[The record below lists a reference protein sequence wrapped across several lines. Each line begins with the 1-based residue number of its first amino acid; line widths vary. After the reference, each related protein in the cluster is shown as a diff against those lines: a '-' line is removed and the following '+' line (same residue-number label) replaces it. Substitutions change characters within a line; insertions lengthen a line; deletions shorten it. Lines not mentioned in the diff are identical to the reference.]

1 MDLSI
6 LSLLAQATLVAKAV
20 LVVLL
25 FMSVFSWALMFRK
38 WMNIRAALKKA
49 ADGMDRFNH
58 ARDLREAVQSLG
70 GDPDSPLYTVAHEG
84 VTEFNRSKEAGNSE
98 DVVVDNVR
106 RALRQGVDM
115 EMTRLTSSLSFL
127 ATSANTA
134 PFIGLFGTVWGIMNT
149 FHAIGAMKSASLA
162 TVAPGISEAL
172 IATAMGLLVAI
183 PATIGYN
190 TFHGSLNR
198 VQRELNAH
206 RAVSRSGQ
214 AEERCLMGSSVG
226 GNKGFVSEINVTPFV
241 DVMLVLLIIF
251 MVTAPMMTEGLD
263 VDLPQTRAVETLPTE
278 SDNMI
283 LTVRKDGAIFL
294 DSYEVGLDELQDKI
308 NLLVKQQNK
317 QLFLQAD
324 KDVAYGLVVDVM
336 GRIREAGIDKLG
348 VVALREDTPA
358 VPEKKGKK

>member
-49 ADGMDRFNH
+49 ADGMDRFNQ
-58 ARDLREAVQSLG
+58 AVQSLG

-190 TFHGSLNR
+190 TFHGSLGVLETRLVNFAGMFLNR

-214 AEERCLMGSSVG
+214 AE
-226 GNKGFVSEINVTPFV
+226 
-241 DVMLVLLIIF
+241 
-251 MVTAPMMTEGLD
+251 
-263 VDLPQTRAVETLPTE
+263 
-278 SDNMI
+278 
-283 LTVRKDGAIFL
+283 
-294 DSYEVGLDELQDKI
+294 
-308 NLLVKQQNK
+308 
-317 QLFLQAD
+317 
-324 KDVAYGLVVDVM
+324 
-336 GRIREAGIDKLG
+336 
-348 VVALREDTPA
+348 
-358 VPEKKGKK
+358 